1 MRLIQTHVKTLA
13 IANQNS
19 PIFKFA
25 KTSTKATFKQII
37 ELRVMV
43 CVMKVKN
50 NSSNS
55 ILHFCSSRIEL
66 LEKQLKPF
74 ISSEENSDE

>member
-1 MRLIQTHVKTLA
+1 MYVFREGVIFPIVQSPNMRLIQTHVKSLA

-19 PIFKFA
+19 HNIQFA

-43 CVMKVKN
+43 CVIKYKITRV
-50 NSSNS
+50 
-55 ILHFCSSRIEL
+55 IVYYIFVHRE
-66 LEKQLKPF
+66 
-74 ISSEENSDE
+74 